1 MFNKINSKIIS
12 KIVSLTRTKD
22 NYIIFE
28 SDEHHVYDNSYSL
41 FKYLSQYKK
50 LKLFYVIY
58 NKNQYKECFKK
69 GLKKKQIILIEN
81 KINKHS
87 LKNFHYILRAKKIL
101 KACSLIFISYRNFYK
116 EFKFKINDNQKL
128 INLRHGQFPI
138 KNLVGYYSDLCI
150 NNKENTYFRVGTE
163 ESIKLLP
170 KELTDL
176 PCQWFGSGMPRND
189 DNEDNK
195 IDSVSKLIGK
205 EFDSFVDKIILCMT
219 TFKGNP
225 KESYFETQ
233 FPIDIEF
240 DKLEILNKYLKENNT
255 ILLIKTHHDN
265 VINSE
270 DRNAVN
276 YSNILLKD
284 SKDFENA
291 GIFSSQLFKYS
302 SALITDYSSVLFDY
316 MYVDKP
322 IGFAIGD
329 LEKYSHD
336 RGFSLPFTTYI
347 CGPTFKD
354 FDGMFDFIKK
364 VLDGKDECKEKRH
377 ELNLLFNGAN
387 SIGENS
393 RKIAE
398 LFIDKKYLS

>member
-1 MFNKINSKIIS
+1 MFNKFNSKIIR
-12 KIVSLTRTKD
+12 KIVDCTKTKS
-22 NYIIFE
+22 NYLLFE
-28 SDEHHVYDNSYSL
+28 SAEHHIYDNSYNL
-41 FKYLSQYKK
+41 FKYLTRYKK

-58 NKNQYKECFKK
+58 DKDQYRECFKK
-69 GLKKKQIILIEN
+69 GLKKNQIVFLN
-81 KINKHS
+81 SKINQHNF
-87 LKNFHYILRAKKIL
+87 KNFLYILRTKRIL
-101 KACSLIFISYRNFYK
+101 KSCSLIFISYRNPYK
-116 EFKFKINDNQKL
+116 EFKIKINSEQKL

-138 KNLVGYYSDLCI
+138 KNLIDYYSGLCI
-150 NNKENTYFRVGTE
+150 NSKENTYFRVGTE

-205 EFDSFVDKIILCMT
+205 EFNPLVDKIILCMT

-240 DKLEILNKYLKENNT
+240 DKLEILNEYLKENKA

-265 VINSE
+265 VINNE
-270 DRNAVN
+270 DRNSVN

-329 LEKYSHD
+329 LEKYTHD
-336 RGFSLPFTTYI
+336 RGFSLPFTTYV

-354 FDGMFDFIKK
+354 FDGMFGFIKN
-364 VLDGKDECKEKRH
+364 VLDGKDEYKEKRH

-393 RKIAE
+393 KKIAE
-398 LFIDKKYLS
+398 LFVNKKYLL